1 MKSGGSE
8 NLNDSLIQNAWECWL
23 KYNKYY
29 RHHLLKVSFIR
40 IQSKKGKGDQEY
52 VETDAR
58 AVLWTDTGVAKMRTV
73 VISRAF

>member
-40 IQSKKGKGDQEY
+40 IQSKKGK
-52 VETDAR
+52 ETR
-58 AVLWTDTGVAKMRTV
+58 NMWKLMPELCCGQTQGWQR
-73 VISRAF
+73 